1 MSIPFSTTLLRG
13 AIAGTT
19 RRVWSSIDCEQPV
32 THSADVS
39 TRCSGVPSRASAAA
53 SALCTVTTVGP
64 TYAAAVS
71 VWKNTDPSAMC
82 TWRRS
87 GASDA
92 LEGRDLGAHLGDAGD
107 VLAVERR
114 MHRNPV
120 DGRAAP
126 GLLLGQVARLA
137 RRQHVDDVAAVDE
150 DADVL
155 ADERL
160 EAADARREV
169 RGEDEDLDRVPA
181 SGSSSSRDLAH
192 ESVPASGR
200 KGCGPRGRPRPRR
213 VAWHRW
219 SRPPFV

>member
-1 MSIPFSTTLLRG
+1 MG
-13 AIAGTT
+13 
-19 RRVWSSIDCEQPV
+19 PV
-32 THSADVS
+32 
-39 TRCSGVPSRASAAA
+39 
-53 SALCTVTTVGP
+53 
-64 TYAAAVS
+64 YAAAVS
-71 VWKNTDPSAMC
+71 EWKNTDPSAMC
-82 TWRRS
+82 TWSRS
-87 GASDA
+87 GAKPRLSA
-92 LEGRDLGAHLGDAGD
+92 EISVRTWVMRGD

-120 DGRAAP
+120 DGRTAP
-126 GLLLGQVARLA
+126 GLLLGQVAGLA

-192 ESVPASGR
+192 ESVPVSGSR
-200 KGCGPRGRPRPRR
+200 VGGLAAAHRGG
-213 VAWHRW
+213 
-219 SRPPFV
+219 